1 MTRWL
6 TAAALVLTLGV
17 SSVHASEITGRYVE
31 ARTCDVWTGPCFANA
46 DHNLSGKNAVLA
58 WKIDQGTFEN
68 VRLDGLGV
76 VAVLSASNTLGLEQ
90 SGPATTAL
98 IIDRRATD
106 AQRDALV
113 KFVRRQG
120 GKLLQN
126 IVAVERADVRLD
138 VCECKNESCAE
149 VKAGQATIKT
159 RCIDAEHDKACGNET
174 AFYPPLTRGVQ
185 ARPAAATEAGYGG
198 RSLPNTWR
206 EFDRRGA
213 YVGTFQVRD

>member
-6 TAAALVLTLGV
+6 TAALVLALGAA
-17 SSVHASEITGRYVE
+17 SANASEITGRYVE

-46 DHNLSGKNAVLA
+46 DNNLCGKNAVLA
-58 WKIDQGTFEN
+58 WQIEKGSLGGVT
-68 VRLDGLGV
+68 LDGLGV

-98 IIDRRATD
+98 IVDRRATD

-113 KFVRRQG
+113 QFVRRQG
-120 GKLLQN
+120 GTLLQN
-126 IVAVERADVRLD
+126 VVAVERADVSLT

-149 VKAGQATIKT
+149 VKAGQATVKT
-159 RCIDAEHDKACGNET
+159 RCIDADHDKACGNET
-174 AFYPPLTRGVQ
+174 AFYPPLTRGVR
-185 ARPAAATEAGYGG
+185 ARPAAATEAGYRG

>member
-1 MTRWL
+1 MFRYL
-6 TAAALVLTLGV
+6 ALAALVL
-17 SSVHASEITGRYVE
+17 SVTALPARAAGITGHYVE

-58 WKIDQGTFEN
+58 WKIDKGSFDN
-68 VRLDGLGV
+68 VALDGLGV

-120 GKLLQN
+120 GRLLQN

-149 VKAGQATIKT
+149 VKAG
-159 RCIDAEHDKACGNET
+159 
-174 AFYPPLTRGVQ
+174 
-185 ARPAAATEAGYGG
+185 
-198 RSLPNTWR
+198 
-206 EFDRRGA
+206 
-213 YVGTFQVRD
+213 

>member
-6 TAAALVLTLGV
+6 TAVALILTLGV
-17 SSVHASEITGRYVE
+17 SSVPASEITGRYVE

-58 WKIDQGTFEN
+58 WKIEKGTFEN
-68 VRLDGLGV
+68 VNLDGLGV

-126 IVAVERADVRLD
+126 IVAVERAEVRLD

-149 VKAGQATIKT
+149 LKAGQASIKT

-174 AFYPPLTRGVQ
+174 AFYPPLTRGVR

-213 YVGTFQVRD
+213 YVGTFQIRD

>member
-1 MTRWL
+1 MTRWF

-17 SSVHASEITGRYVE
+17 PSVHASEITGRYVE

-58 WKIDQGTFEN
+58 WKIDKGTFEN
-68 VRLDGLGV
+68 VNLDGLGV

-113 KFVRRQG
+113 KFVRRQ
-120 GKLLQN
+120 
-126 IVAVERADVRLD
+126 
-138 VCECKNESCAE
+138 
-149 VKAGQATIKT
+149 
-159 RCIDAEHDKACGNET
+159 
-174 AFYPPLTRGVQ
+174 
-185 ARPAAATEAGYGG
+185 
-198 RSLPNTWR
+198 
-206 EFDRRGA
+206 
-213 YVGTFQVRD
+213 

>member
-1 MTRWL
+1 MTRWF
-6 TAAALVLTLGV
+6 TAAALTLTLGV
-17 SSVHASEITGRYVE
+17 TSANASEITGRYVE

-46 DHNLSGKNAVLA
+46 DHNLCGKNAVLA
-58 WKIDQGTFEN
+58 WQIDKGSVGDVN
-68 VRLDGLGV
+68 LDGLGV

-126 IVAVERADVRLD
+126 IVAVERADVRLT
-138 VCECKNESCAE
+138 VCECKNDSCAVVE
-149 VKAGQATIKT
+149 AGKATIKT
-159 RCIDAEHDKACGNET
+159 RCIDADHDKACGNET
-174 AFYPPLTRGVQ
+174 AFYPPLTRGVK
-185 ARPAAATEAGYGG
+185 ARPAAATEAGYDG
-198 RSLPNTWR
+198 RSLPNTWL

-213 YVGTFQVRD
+213 YVGTFQIRD